1 MKIKAL
7 IEKNKEIIL
16 YLVFG
21 VLTTAV
27 NYISYLLLAPFFT
40 KTVIPTVIAWI
51 LSVIFAYVTNRIF
64 VFCSDAKGEEIIR
77 EIIAFFGARV
87 FSGVLDVA
95 IMWLFAD
102 TLCFNDKLIKILSNV
117 IVVILN
123 YIAGK
128 WFVFRKKDAK

>member
-1 MKIKAL
+1 MKIKDL
-7 IEKNKEIIL
+7 IRKNKEMIL

-27 NYISYLLLAPFFT
+27 NYISYLLAAPFFE
-40 KTVIPTVIAWI
+40 KTVAPTVIAWV

-64 VFCSDAKGEEIIR
+64 VFCSDAKGKEIIR
-77 EIIAFFGARV
+77 EIIAFFGARA

-95 IMWLFAD
+95 IMWLFVD
-102 TLCFNDKLIKILSNV
+102 TLNFNDKIIKILSNV

-123 YIAGK
+123 YVAGK
-128 WFVFRKKDAK
+128 WFVFRKKDVK

>member
-1 MKIKAL
+1 MRKL
-7 IEKNKEIIL
+7 IEKNREVIM

-27 NYISYLLLAPFFT
+27 NYISYLLLAPFFV
-40 KTVIPTVIAWI
+40 KTVIPTIIAWI

-64 VFCSDAKGEEIIR
+64 VFCSKAKGKEIIR
-77 EIIAFFGARV
+77 EIVAFFGARI
-87 FSGVLDVA
+87 FSGVLDV
-95 IMWLFAD
+95 IVMWLFAD

-117 IVVILN
+117 IVIVLN

-128 WFVFRKKDAK
+128 WFVFRKKDEK

>member
-1 MKIKAL
+1 MRKL
-7 IEKNKEIIL
+7 IEKNREVIM

-27 NYISYLLLAPFFT
+27 NYISYLLLAPFFV
-40 KTVIPTVIAWI
+40 KTVIPTIIAWI

-64 VFCSDAKGEEIIR
+64 VFCSKAKGKEIIR
-77 EIIAFFGARV
+77 EIAAFFGARI
-87 FSGVLDVA
+87 FSGVLDV
-95 IMWLFAD
+95 IVMWLFAD

-117 IVVILN
+117 IVIVLN

-128 WFVFRKKDAK
+128 WFVFRKKDVK